1 MPLFFGG
8 SLVMDVLK
16 ERYQYRSIQYLYLF
30 IGLGYL
36 FQAIG
41 GYLFYHDFILKG
53 GGKQKAGEGNPPD
66 NTKEQVV

>member
-1 MPLFFGG
+1 MDGLKGQHRHQLF
-8 SLVMDVLK
+8 DH
-16 ERYQYRSIQYLYLF
+16 LYLR

-36 FQAIG
+36 VQAMG

-66 NTKEQVV
+66 NTKGQAV